1 MRSAHSRVWI
11 SVAVVAVYTLVP
23 VFAGFPAGAPAAFGQ
38 SLAGVP
44 VGVIFVVALL
54 FGFPLIALL
63 SASASSRGEDEQ

>member
-11 SVAVVAVYTLVP
+11 SIAVVAVYTLVP
-23 VFAGFPAGAPAAFGQ
+23 MFAGFPAAAPAAFGQ

-54 FGFPLIALL
+54 FGFPLIALF
-63 SASASSRGEDEQ
+63 STTAAGRGEDEQ

>member
-23 VFAGFPAGAPAAFGQ
+23 VF
-38 SLAGVP
+38 AGVP